1 MKLFS
6 RYMLRSLVI
15 SMLFVTVSV
24 SCAVWLT
31 QSIRF
36 LQMAVGGGAPFTVF
50 LELVMLSLPNFVSI
64 VLPIAQLSI
73 ILFIYNKMSAE
84 SELVVMRAA
93 GMHTWSLARPA
104 LWLGLG
110 MSLLVFAMNGWIGP
124 ISNRSMKQVR
134 NDTQSEYTN
143 ILLRDGVFNT
153 LNQMTIFVR
162 DRDTNG
168 DLLGLLIQDDKDPK
182 TPRTIVA
189 KRGVML
195 ETALGPRLHVFNGQR
210 QELDHQTLKMT
221 RLDFDDY
228 AIDLK
233 FLDPQGQDRWLEPT
247 DRTLTELLTPN
258 FDPRDTGHE
267 KYIRGEANIRIAS
280 PLFML
285 DFTLIGLACLLVGEF
300 DRRGQSRRI
309 LRAILLAVSLQ
320 LLSIGMGNL
329 SRKYMGGI
337 LLLYAAGFAPMLISA
352 WFITARSE
360 TLRAR
365 QWRWPWQRAAA
376 G

>member
-1 MKLFS
+1 MKLIS
-6 RYMLRSLVI
+6 RYMLRSLVV

-50 LELVMLSLPNFVSI
+50 LELVVLSLPNFVSI
-64 VLPIAQLSI
+64 VLPIALLSI

-93 GMHTWSLARPA
+93 GMHTWTLAKPA

-143 ILLRDGVFNT
+143 ILLKDGVFNT

-162 DRDTNG
+162 DRDANG

-189 KRGVML
+189 KRGVLMQT
-195 ETALGPRLHVFNGQR
+195 ELGPRLQVYNGQR
-210 QELDHQTLKMT
+210 QELDHQTQKMS

-233 FLDPQGQDRWLEPT
+233 FLDPQDQDRWLEPT

-258 FDPRDTGHE
+258 FDPRDKGHE
-267 KYIRGEANIRIAS
+267 KYIQGEANIRIAS

-309 LRAILLAVSLQ
+309 LRAIFLAVSLQ

-337 LLLYAAGFAPMLISA
+337 WLLYLTGLAPMLVCA
-352 WFITARSE
+352 WFINIRSE
-360 TLRAR
+360 TLRP
-365 QWRWPWQRAAA
+365 QYWRLPWQRAAA
-376 G
+376 A